1 MRLRLL
7 PLGIMTMATL
17 AVVKAVTLASH
28 SIAPSVPGGHPTSS
42 GLVTVARAQNQTEAR
57 ATTPAEAALQA
68 TRAVTAT
75 RGEPNMRTVDPITEA
90 ERALLEQLRARS
102 RSLDAREQA
111 IIERE
116 QVLTAIEARLV
127 RRAEELEILRRE
139 LTTLEARRSE
149 REQAGWQGLVR
160 LYEQMRPRDAATI
173 FNELPMEVLLEIVDR
188 MAERRAAPI
197 LAAMNQEKARELTTE
212 LARHRTSQTGNA
224 RM

>member
-17 AVVKAVTLASH
+17 AVVKTITLVSH
-28 SIAPSVPGGHPTSS
+28 STTPSARGTAPPSS
-42 GLVTVARAQNQTEAR
+42 ALVGAARAQNQTETR

-68 TRAVTAT
+68 TRAVAAT
-75 RGEPNMRTVDPITEA
+75 RGEPVARMEEPVAAA

-116 QVLTAIEARLV
+116 QVLTAMEARLA
-127 RRAEELEILRRE
+127 RRAEDLEALRRD
-139 LTTLEARRSE
+139 LIALEARRSE

-212 LARHRTSQTGNA
+212 LARHRTSQTQLGQ
-224 RM
+224 